1 MHWEWVCA
9 QKNKSRSTF
18 SDGFMGDIQAQL
30 SGVHNTKRYFK
41 DFVLE
46 ACFIVEL
53 RLVNAQHRAGNRKT
67 KRISE
72 QFIKLRY
79 HLYQKKNGWRR
90 IHNEHEITEQLLFK
104 EQLT

>member
-1 MHWEWVCA
+1 
-9 QKNKSRSTF
+9 
-18 SDGFMGDIQAQL
+18 MGDIQAQL

-41 DFVLE
+41 DFALE
-46 ACFIVEL
+46 SCFIVEL

-79 HLYQKKNGWRR
+79 HLYQKKKVGEEYIMNMKLQS
-90 IHNEHEITEQLLFK
+90 NCSSK
-104 EQLT
+104 SN